1 MHYVLID
8 YENVQPDISH
18 LVEDFEADVTVFLG
32 ARQRINRHTD
42 ESVWRMDMRAEIIKM
57 TTTGRNALDFH
68 LAFHLG
74 QLVMANPAGSFE
86 IISNDKGYDSLIE
99 RLADKGVVI
108 RRTGGLQRSKPQ
120 EVDKGLQH
128 HSAKT
133 PTAGPGKH
141 DGRHACN
148 GRSSVAQP
156 SRKNASANKTGQH
169 YPPSSRDI
177 QGIKGVIRALE
188 KRLGALRAQAHPS
201 VERRRQIERI
211 MSRLHRLRGLVAQAQ
226 GRYVQVMVPSER
238 PMQRRP

>member
-8 YENVQPDISH
+8 YENIQPDISH

-99 RLADKGVVI
+99 RLAAKGVVI

-120 EVDKGLQH
+120 ADDKVLHH
-128 HSAKT
+128 HSAKAS
-133 PTAGPGKH
+133 TAGSGKH
-141 DGRHACN
+141 DR
-148 GRSSVAQP
+148 RSSTTQP
-156 SRKNASANKTGQH
+156 TRKDVSANKTGQRC
-169 YPPSSRDI
+169 PLSSHDI
-177 QGIKGVIRALE
+177 KGIKGAIRALE
-188 KRLGALRAQAHPS
+188 KRLGGLRAQASPS
-201 VERRRQIERI
+201 VEMRRQIERI
-211 MSRLHRLRGLVAQAQ
+211 TSRLHRLRGLLARAQEPC
-226 GRYVQVMVPSER
+226 VQVLAPSGRPIPRVPWRSGD
-238 PMQRRP
+238 